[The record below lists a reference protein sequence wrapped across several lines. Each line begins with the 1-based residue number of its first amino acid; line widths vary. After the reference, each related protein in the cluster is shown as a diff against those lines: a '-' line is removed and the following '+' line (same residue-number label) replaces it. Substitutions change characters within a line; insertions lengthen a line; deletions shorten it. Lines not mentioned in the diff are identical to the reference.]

1 MSTKLNLTKP
11 WYIAIPELFE
21 QCHVEKIVSD
31 GKAIADATPNTH
43 IDDIKQSYYS
53 LKSSKH
59 FNLKEFFT
67 TFFTLPVSPSVDF
80 IADTSRPL
88 EEHIK
93 ALWPILSR
101 NPQKQIPNSSL
112 LALPKKY
119 IVPGGRFTEIYYWD
133 SYFTML
139 GLKIHKE
146 MDLIESMIDNFTYM
160 IDTIGYIP
168 NGNRAYYLGR
178 SQPPFYSHMVE
189 LLANIKGETVYK
201 TYATALENEYF
212 YWMEVGNKKLVRI
225 SDKLALNRYYD
236 INMTPRPEMHQE
248 DIELAHEIENTSLF
262 YNNIRAACES
272 GWDFSSRWFVNE
284 DDIGTII
291 TTALLPVDLNCL
303 LYHLEMTLSKAFNDD
318 EVKGKEYL
326 LAANTRK
333 KHINELM
340 WSEALSCY
348 VDYNFVLSEQSDRIT
363 AAACFPL
370 FVNIASQDQADKVS
384 KTLEEKLL
392 KDGGIVTTEFTTGQQ
407 WDAPNGW
414 APLQWVAYKGLQNY
428 GHYDLAD
435 KIKNAWLTLNE
446 KVYQSTG
453 KMMEKYNVEDMS
465 LDAGGGEY
473 PVQDGFGWSNGVY
486 VAMKNE
492 E

>member
-1 MSTKLNLTKP
+1 MSSKLNLTKP
-11 WYIAIPELFE
+11 WYNVIPELFE
-21 QCHVEKIVSD
+21 QCHEEKIVSD

-43 IDDIKQSYYS
+43 IDDIKQSFYS

-67 TFFTLPVSPSVDF
+67 TFFTLPVSPSEDF
-80 IADTSRPL
+80 IADTTRPL
-88 EEHIK
+88 EAHIK
-93 ALWPILSR
+93 ALWPVLSR

-112 LALPKKY
+112 IALPKKY

-139 GLKIHKE
+139 GLKGHNE
-146 MDLIESMIDNFTYM
+146 MELIESMIDNFTYM
-160 IDTIGYIP
+160 IENIGYIP
-168 NGNRAYYLGR
+168 NGNRTYYLGR

-189 LLANIKGETVYK
+189 LLANSKGEAVYK
-201 TYATALENEYF
+201 TYAYAMEKEYQ
-212 YWMEVGNKKLVRI
+212 YWMEVSHKKLVRI
-225 SDKLALNRYYD
+225 SDGLALNRYYD
-236 INMTPRPEMHQE
+236 INMTPRSEMHQE
-248 DIELAHEIENTSLF
+248 DIELGHVVDNSALF

-284 DDIGTII
+284 DDIATII

-303 LYHLEMTLSKAFNDD
+303 LYHLEMTLYKAFMDE
-318 EVKGKEYL
+318 EVKSKEFL
-326 LAANTRK
+326 MAANRRK
-333 KHINELM
+333 KHINDLM
-340 WSEALSCY
+340 WSETQSCY

-363 AAACFPL
+363 AAAFFPL
-370 FVNIASQDQADKVS
+370 FVNIASQEQADRLA

-428 GHYDLAD
+428 GLHNMAG
-435 KIKNAWLTLNE
+435 KIKTAWLSLNE
-446 KVYQSTG
+446 KVYQATG
-453 KMMEKYNVEDMS
+453 KMMEKYNVEDLS

-486 VAMKNE
+486 VAMKND
-492 E
+492 